1 MGTPCLDLVKKALG
15 KVAASVAR
23 AGETASSETRG
34 IQQVLSI
41 MVRAVEGNCRRWATW
56 SGKEAVW
63 KGKEMT
69 EERKLVGALSTKEAE
84 VWPLR
89 ELQQSR
95 RADASL
101 WQENEQ

>member
-1 MGTPCLDLVKKALG
+1 MGTPCLDLVKMALG
-15 KVAASVAR
+15 KVAASEAR
-23 AGETASSETRG
+23 VGETASSEARE
-34 IQQVLSI
+34 IQQVLSM
-41 MVRAVEGNCRRWATW
+41 MVRAVGGRCRRRATW

-69 EERKLVGALSTKEAE
+69 EERKLVGALSTREA
-84 VWPLR
+84 VVGPPR
-89 ELQQSR
+89 ALQRSR

>member
-1 MGTPCLDLVKKALG
+1 LGTPCLDLVKVALG
-15 KVAASVAR
+15 KAAASVAR
-23 AGETASSETRG
+23 AGETVSSETRE

-41 MVRAVEGNCRRWATW
+41 TVRAVEGSCRSWATW

-63 KGKEMT
+63 KGKEMA
-69 EERKLVGALSTKEAE
+69 EERKLVGALSTREA
-84 VWPLR
+84 VVCPPR
-89 ELQQSR
+89 ALQRSR